1 MAAAPKAIALDFN
14 GTVSD
19 DESIFVLVYQE
30 LFAELGKPITAEQY
44 FAELAG
50 HTDEEMFTRWLG
62 EWDPAL
68 LDERVA
74 RYMDRVSDGSTVD
87 EETRAAIRFAA
98 ARVPLA
104 LVSVS
109 MRREIDPILD
119 ATGLGESFTAI
130 ISREDVTRGKPAPD
144 GYLRAA
150 ELLGV
155 EPQHM
160 AVVEDTAVG
169 VDAALAAGAKVVGL
183 THTLGAERM
192 RDADLLAERVD
203 VALMEQLLCS
213 S

>member
-30 LFAELGKPITAEQY
+30 LFAELG
-44 FAELAG
+44 
-50 HTDEEMFTRWLG
+50 
-62 EWDPAL
+62 
-68 LDERVA
+68 A

-169 VDAALAAGAKVVGL
+169 VDAALAAGATVVGL
-183 THTLGAERM
+183 TRTLGAERM
-192 RDADLLAERVD
+192 RHAHLLAERVD
-203 VALMEQLLCS
+203 VVLMEHLLCS

>member
-1 MAAAPKAIALDFN
+1 MPAAPKAIALDFN

-62 EWDPAL
+62 RWDPSL
-68 LDERVA
+68 LDERVE
-74 RYMDRVSDGSTVD
+74 RYMERVSDGSTVD
-87 EETRAAIRFAA
+87 EETRTAVRFAA

-109 MRREIDPILD
+109 LRREIDPILD
-119 ATGLGESFTAI
+119 ATGLRASFTAI
-130 ISREDVTRGKPAPD
+130 VSREDVANGKPAPD

-155 EPQHM
+155 APHEL

-169 VDAALAAGAKVVGL
+169 VEAARAAGAAVVGL
-183 THTLGAERM
+183 TRTLGAERM
-192 RDADLLAERVD
+192 RDADLLAERID
-203 VALMEQLLCS
+203 VALMERLLCS
-213 S
+213 